1 MMRTMLRILLLVSL
15 GVWSG
20 CTETSP
26 TTPPAQVEV
35 KYTPATTEPA
45 VSKIVAPTT
54 PPTAP
59 AAATTTPAAT
69 PSKPREP
76 EVLLSSR
83 DKAQQLLIIAVDF
96 AGTPAM
102 DKSLGL
108 DARRQY
114 VAEHVTRLYAQDFAK
129 KEQSGQKV
137 KVFALGVPNRD
148 DYLRGDFKN
157 TDELA
162 ICETNHDQ
170 LTDELRTGFER
181 LGNVDWRAALK

>member
-1 MMRTMLRILLLVSL
+1 MKLVRFALAVMLSL
-15 GVWSG
+15 FTLG
-20 CTETSP
+20 CSETQP
-26 TTPPAQVEV
+26 TPPNTNSSSEAKSAQNAPAKSEPAQVAPAV
-35 KYTPATTEPA
+35 TSKVTPAETT
-45 VSKIVAPTT
+45 SNS
-54 PPTAP
+54 AP
-59 AAATTTPAAT
+59 A
-69 PSKPREP
+69 KVREP

-83 DKAQQLLIIAVDF
+83 DKSQQLLIIAIDF

-108 DARRQY
+108 EARRQY
-114 VAEHVTRLYAQDFAK
+114 VAEHVTRLYVQDFAK
-129 KEQSGQKV
+129 KESSSQKV

-162 ICETNHDQ
+162 ICETNYEQ
-170 LTDELRTGFER
+170 LTDELRTAVER